1 MSRLTRRRFLR
12 NASAMGGL
20 VASGSLGCL
29 ARDLG
34 MRPGSAGAGY
44 GPLQPTADANTGLS
58 LLDLPEGFRYTTFA
72 WRDDPLD
79 DGTPGPGGHDG
90 MAAFLGDGG
99 QVVLVRNQE
108 VGGSSGVFAPGA
120 PVYDPYAPGGTVTL
134 VFDPAQERLVSAR
147 ASLTGTQVNCAGGP
161 TPWGSWL
168 SCEEN
173 LQGPDT
179 PDTKLTRP
187 HGYVFEVPVNGTA
200 TAEPLVGL
208 GRFVHEAAAV
218 DPETGI
224 VYMTEDRGT
233 SGLYRFVPE
242 RKGELAAGGALQ
254 MLAIAGHP
262 GFDTRKGQVADA
274 HFAVEWVDIL
284 DPDPADPVL
293 GSVYSQ
299 GEAVGGATF
308 TRGEGAFWFGGR
320 VYFVA
325 TNGGDAQ
332 VGQVWALE
340 PANDRLV
347 LVYESPGREVLDYPD
362 NITVSPR
369 GGLLLC
375 EDGKDLE
382 YLHVLSPH
390 GELERFC
397 RNRVLLDGQVN
408 DLRGD
413 FTGAEFAGACFDPSG
428 TWLFVNVQAPGIT
441 MAITGPWERGAL

>member
-1 MSRLTRRRFLR
+1 MSRVTRRRFLR
-12 NASAMGGL
+12 NASALGGL
-20 VASGSLGCL
+20 VAAGSLGCL

-34 MRPGSAGAGY
+34 LRAENAGAGY
-44 GPLQPTADANTGLS
+44 GPLRPTEDANTGLT
-58 LLDLPEGFRYTTFA
+58 LLDLPEGFRYTTFG

-79 DGTPGPGGHDG
+79 DGTPAPGGHDG
-90 MAAFLGDGG
+90 MAAFPGEGG
-99 QVVLVRNQE
+99 HVVLVRNQE
-108 VGGSSGVFAPGA
+108 IRGSAGVFAPGA
-120 PVYDPYAPGGTVTL
+120 PVYDPVAQGGTVTL
-134 VFDPAQERLVSAR
+134 VFDPAQERVVSAR
-147 ASLTGTQVNCAGGP
+147 ASLTGTLVNCAGGP

-168 SCEEN
+168 SCEESV
-173 LQGPDT
+173 QGPDD
-179 PDTKLTRP
+179 PDMQLTRP
-187 HGYVFEVPVNGTA
+187 HGYVFDVPANGTA
-200 TAEPLVGL
+200 TGEPLVGL
-208 GRFVHEAAAV
+208 GRFVHEAAVV
-218 DPETGI
+218 DPQTGI

-233 SGLYRFVPE
+233 AGLYRFIPE
-242 RKGELAAGGALQ
+242 RRGELAAGGALQ
-254 MLAIAGHP
+254 MLAIAGRP
-262 GFDTRKGQVADA
+262 GFDTRTGQDADA
-274 HFAVEWVDIL
+274 HFAVEWIDIL

-299 GEAVGGATF
+299 GEAAGGATF
-308 TRGEGAFWFGGR
+308 TRGEGAFCFGDR

-332 VGQVWALE
+332 VGQVWAFE
-340 PANDRLV
+340 PAGDRLV

-375 EDGKDLE
+375 EDGKGTE
-382 YLHVLSPH
+382 YLHVLSPR

-397 RNRVLLDGQVN
+397 QNRVVLDGEVH

-441 MAITGPWERGAL
+441 AAITGPWERGAL